1 MKDCKLIVK
10 RKNSATWKMGELVQ
24 ITDVDTN
31 CGKCTLQ
38 GFLSS
43 GGLRENSQH
52 VFVEVIVRNVPAEN
66 ELYKL
71 ELDGV
76 GGRKLFRLQP
86 QTTETD
92 PFFTELLTNG
102 IIDIDYTVLVQYIVN
117 DNA

>member
-43 GGLRENSQH
+43 GGLREDSQH
-52 VFVEVIVRNVPAEN
+52 AFVEVIVRNIPAEN

-76 GGRKLFRLQP
+76 GERKLFRLRP
-86 QTTETD
+86 QTTEAD

-102 IIDIDYTVLVQYIVN
+102 IIDIDYAVLVQYIES